1 MPTVPRLTTHT
12 PGFVELVFRNSADVV
27 AYRLSAANTLDLA
40 FTAPTAMVTVPR
52 GATYKSRSLRQKR
65 VGTSIYMNR
74 GLTFVQYDPEDFWVA
89 GGNLPHDAATT
100 YLVVEEQNAAGT
112 FRPEGPILII
122 PPPGFFSTTRP
133 ALVVAGSAP
142 NVAASAT
149 GVPPDGALRF
159 VLPRFADSTTITNS
173 DGANS
178 IYIAFGPDSAE
189 MEIPF
194 GKTILLPDG
203 AVSEVFIRGEGG
215 AVDFTIFF
223 AIVNAE
229 MA

>member
-1 MPTVPRLTTHT
+1 MSTVPRLTMHS
-12 PGFVELVFRNSADVV
+12 PGFVELVMRNSADVS
-27 AYRLSAANTLDLA
+27 AFRLRAANTLNLA
-40 FTAPTAMVTVPR
+40 FTTSTEMVTVAR
-52 GATYKSRSLRQKR
+52 GATYRSRTIRQKR
-65 VGTSIYMNR
+65 WGSSVYTTR

-89 GGNLPHDAATT
+89 GGNLPHDGNTS
-100 YLVVEEQNAAGT
+100 YLVVEEQNAAGV

-133 ALVVAGSAP
+133 NLIVSGTAP
-142 NVAASAT
+142 SVAATTT
-149 GVPPDGALRF
+149 GVPPEGALRF

-178 IYIAFGPDSAE
+178 LFIAFGESSAE
-189 MEIPF
+189 MEILF
-194 GKTILLPDG
+194 GQTVLLPDG
-203 AVSEVFIRGEGG
+203 AVSEVFIRGAGG